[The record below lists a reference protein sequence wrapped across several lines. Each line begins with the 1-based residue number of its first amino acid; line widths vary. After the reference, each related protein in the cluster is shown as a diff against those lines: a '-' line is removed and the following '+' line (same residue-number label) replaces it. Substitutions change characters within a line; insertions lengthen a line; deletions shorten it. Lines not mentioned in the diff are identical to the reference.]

1 MRALIVLSIAVLT
14 AGSKLDSQSLG
25 IGATGGVGSTASG
38 AGVAARVVLAKE
50 MRIGLS
56 GGLELTYL
64 AQGAADTTSPC
75 DIVSCL
81 RSAHLSNAIQLGA
94 LLTWRAAPD
103 GGFAA
108 WVGPYIGRWLSCVD
122 AFNPSANPVIGTLDS
137 AGEGRPAWGAGWGCR
152 SLGHRAAAASRWL
165 GGRRL
170 GVALRYALGI
180 LPSVQLGSQSDV
192 SYSLR
197 PSSLSVFM
205 VLESGLD

>member
-137 AGEGRPAWGAGWGCR
+137 ACEGRPALDGGIGGGAQMTTKI
-152 SLGHRAAAASRWL
+152 